1 MLSIFDVFSIGIGP
15 SSSHTVGPML
25 AAKNFSDL
33 VAERCLHRATRLQ
46 IDIYGSL
53 ALTGAGHGTMSAILS
68 GLEGN
73 EPETVDTKRLMQR
86 FTELQNN
93 ENLLIGGVHPIPFTY
108 ATDMRIHKDKVLPL
122 HSNGMV
128 LSVFGEDGEQLLQ
141 ETYYSVGGGTI
152 KTERNFNEPTPP
164 PADPPYTFTSWQ
176 ELATIATEHN
186 LSIAEVILANE
197 LAWRTESEVTALL
210 DSFFDVMRHSIE
222 QGCIAE
228 GYLPGSLGVK
238 RRAPNLLRKIAA
250 KQATGFGQLLPWPM
264 LYAFAVAEENA
275 TGGRIVT
282 APTNGSAG
290 IIPAVLF
297 YHKNFMPNATK
308 KEIHDFMLVAGAIG
322 ILYKSNA
329 SVSGAEV
336 GCQGE
341 VGVACSMAAGALCAV
356 LGGSTEQIAAAAE
369 MGMEHNLGL
378 TCDPIGGLV
387 QVPCIERN
395 AYAAER
401 AISCA
406 QLALLEDGKGYIVS
420 LDQIIEVMY
429 KTGLD
434 MQAKYKET
442 SLGGLAI
449 TIAQKEC

>member
-15 SSSHTVGPML
+15 SSSHTVGPMR
-25 AAKNFSDL
+25 AGKEFSDTIL
-33 VAERCLHRATRLQ
+33 ERYIHRVARIQ
-46 IDIYGSL
+46 VDIFGSL

-73 EPETVDTKRLMQR
+73 SPETVDTIHLHQR
-86 FTELQNN
+86 FEALKDNADI
-93 ENLLIGGVHPIPFTY
+93 LIGGLHALPFCY
-108 ATDMRIHKDKVLPL
+108 ATDMLIHREEVLPL
-122 HSNGMV
+122 HSNGMI
-128 LSVFGEDGEQLLQ
+128 LSVFDTEGELIFD
-141 ETYYSVGGGTI
+141 ETYYSIGGGTI
-152 KTERNFNEPTPP
+152 RTAKNFSVTPP
-164 PADPPYTFTSWQ
+164 APAEPPHVFTSWQ
-176 ELATIATEHN
+176 ELALIATEN
-186 LSIAEVILANE
+186 AMSIAQVIMANE
-197 LAWRTESEVTALL
+197 RAWRTEDEICSQL
-210 DSFFDVMRHSIE
+210 DAFYTIMRHGVE
-222 QGCIAE
+222 HGCVAE
-228 GYLPGSLGVK
+228 GYLGGNLGVK

-250 KQATGFGQLLPWPM
+250 KQASGFGQLLPWAM
-264 LYAFAVAEENA
+264 LYAFAVSEENA
-275 TGGRIVT
+275 TGGRIIT

-290 IIPAVLF
+290 VIPAVLL
-297 YHKNFMPNATK
+297 YYKNFMPNVTHK
-308 KEIHDFMLVAGAIG
+308 DIHTFLLVAGAIG

-329 SVSGAEV
+329 SISGAEV

-395 AYAAER
+395 AYAAQR

-420 LDQIIEVMY
+420 LDQVIEVMY